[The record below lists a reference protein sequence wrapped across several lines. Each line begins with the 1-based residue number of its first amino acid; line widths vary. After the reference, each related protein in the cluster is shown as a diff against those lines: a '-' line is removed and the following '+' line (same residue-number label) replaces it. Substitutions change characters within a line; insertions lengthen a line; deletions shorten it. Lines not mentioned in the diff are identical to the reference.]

1 MTKHEF
7 LEELKEL
14 LLERGLSAGEAEK
27 SIEFYAEMI
36 DDRIEDG
43 MSEKE
48 ATAALGSINEIA
60 DKILYDT
67 PLAILVKSKMKQK
80 KETQKNSTLL
90 IILAVLGSPIWLSL
104 FIALLAVFISFYVV
118 VGSLILS
125 VFTVVFAVGLSGIL
139 GILLLPAAVLI
150 ISENHIAVMG
160 LVGAGLILVGLSVL
174 LFFPA
179 KYAALG
185 LIRLSAMIIKGIKS
199 LFIGKS
205 PRVQEVVK

>member
-139 GILLLPAAVLI
+139 LLPAAVLI

-160 LVGAGLILVGLSVL
+160 LVGTGLILVGLSVL

-179 KYAALG
+179 KYAASG

>member
-60 DKILYDT
+60 NKILYDT

>member
-179 KYAALG
+179 KYAASG

-205 PRVQEVVK
+205 SRVQEVVK

>member
-1 MTKHEF
+1 
-7 LEELKEL
+7 
-14 LLERGLSAGEAEK
+14 
-27 SIEFYAEMI
+27 
-36 DDRIEDG
+36 
-43 MSEKE
+43 
-48 ATAALGSINEIA
+48 
-60 DKILYDT
+60 
-67 PLAILVKSKMKQK
+67 MKQK

-139 GILLLPAAVLI
+139 LLPAAVLI

-179 KYAALG
+179 KYAASG

>member
-139 GILLLPAAVLI
+139 LLPAAVLI

-179 KYAALG
+179 KYAASG
-185 LIRLSAMIIKGIKS
+185 LIRLSAMIIKGVKS

>member
-139 GILLLPAAVLI
+139 LLPAAVLI

-174 LFFPA
+174 LFFLA
-179 KYAALG
+179 KYAASG

>member
-139 GILLLPAAVLI
+139 LLPAAVLI

-160 LVGAGLILVGLSVL
+160 LVGAGLILVGLAVL

-179 KYAALG
+179 KYAASG
-185 LIRLSAMIIKGIKS
+185 LIRLLAMIIKGIKS

>member
-139 GILLLPAAVLI
+139 LLPAAVLI

-160 LVGAGLILVGLSVL
+160 LVGAGLILVGLAVL

-179 KYAALG
+179 KYAASG